1 MVKISNS
8 LVGVL
13 NFHTLLIS
21 FPVIG
26 IALWLRIKS
35 PTECELFLQLP
46 LLVVGVFLFV
56 VSVLGFVGSCFRDSI
71 FLCLY
76 LFLLFLLILAM
87 AAFTVFAFVVTNKNI
102 GQAISGKGY
111 REYRLGDYSHWLQK
125 RVGDRKNWRAIHGC
139 LKEAKV
145 CGRLEDD
152 IGTKASEFYRKNLS
166 PIQSGCCKPPTYC
179 GFTYGSG
186 LSSSNSDCKTWSN
199 DQDKLCY
206 GCNACKG
213 GVLAT
218 LKNGWKK
225 VVILNAALLAF
236 VIVIYSVGCCAF
248 RNNKSHSHHTHFYRG
263 GYH

>member
-1 MVKISNS
+1 MITHQGPHGMRAVPPNAPPRRGRLPFRRVCAGLRR
-8 LVGVL
+8 LVLPGL
-13 NFHTLLIS
+13 H
-21 FPVIG
+21 
-26 IALWLRIKS
+26 
-35 PTECELFLQLP
+35 LP
-46 LLVVGVFLFV
+46 LHLPLPPLPADPCHG
-56 VSVLGFVGSCFRDSI
+56 
-71 FLCLY
+71 CLH
-76 LFLLFLLILAM
+76 LLRL
-87 AAFTVFAFVVTNKNI
+87 VVTNKSI

-111 REYRLGDYSHWLQK
+111 KEYRLGDSSHWLQK
-125 RVGDRKNWRAIHGC
+125 RVGDRKNWRVIHGC

-152 IGTKASEFYRKNLS
+152 IGTKPSEFYRKNLS

-179 GFTYGSG
+179 GFTYANATYWIIPRSG
-186 LSSSNSDCKTWSN
+186 LSSSNPDCKARSN

-218 LKNGWKK
+218 LENGWKK

-248 RNNKSHSHHTHFYRG
+248 RNNKSHSRHTHFYRG
-263 GYH
+263 GDH